1 MQGSALLWHLNTLG
15 HWGHLLAVSPQHSRS
30 ASSHST
36 ERRGGPGGSLTP
48 MGYDPKARHAL
59 ILSALGRKPYFSFL
73 CCLRL
78 SSLPPPSLPLVSS
91 RSVMTF
97 KFGLRCHT
105 ADPSTVKS
113 VASGRQMAEGEAQHL
128 WFLKVSARSL
138 LTPASQP
145 QAELRSRRCHL
156 REGQPSD
163 ASTLPICPG
172 RRFCRLGWSIDS
184 GPNRQSLWL
193 QNMSQA
199 ELPRVCG
206 MELEL

>member
-1 MQGSALLWHLNTLG
+1 MEERKGRKILGTRSSSSGQGPRENEQPEAPGSQPHPQWARPPQSTRRETRMQGSALLWYLNPLG

-48 MGYDPKARHAL
+48 MGYDP
-59 ILSALGRKPYFSFL
+59 KPYFSFL

-128 WFLKVSARSL
+128 
-138 LTPASQP
+138 
-145 QAELRSRRCHL
+145 
-156 REGQPSD
+156 
-163 ASTLPICPG
+163 
-172 RRFCRLGWSIDS
+172 
-184 GPNRQSLWL
+184 
-193 QNMSQA
+193 
-199 ELPRVCG
+199 
-206 MELEL
+206 